1 MAEPQKQQMGDGS
14 DNYTQAATQAA
25 NAAKNIGKET
35 AKQAAQKGTEAAANA
50 AAATVKASVEGG
62 KAVAEI
68 AAGTASGGPWG
79 AIISAA
85 WAMRHMLFKI
95 LICICLSLVMIIVLV
110 LELPG
115 IVINKALGL
124 DGNKPTVPIISIYE
138 TVTDSITGIIG
149 IGYNT
154 SLLGVDSLIK
164 VGGYDLNLSMNSL
177 IDNAKL
183 AAGYDVTYI
192 MAAYSTSV
200 EQLSIDQSDM
210 ESKLMTVTANMFPIT
225 SVVKQIEII
234 KPVTYYTYT
243 PITQTIVTNVVK
255 TGAINGVPQYR
266 YETAERT
273 YYVQDQ
279 EVSTSETTEIT
290 AYSLVNTMHPVY
302 VEGVITGTVP
312 ASYYQPIGIQSIVPS
327 TEIISY
333 LECTIHPFD
342 NSVIAQAFG
351 IDLNANYNGTNATY
365 GEIIDSRAAAMKRT
379 LYGASGN
386 GDNVPLTDT
395 EMIAFLKMQ
404 NCSDTRKSIVETG
417 LSLVGRVPYFWGG
430 KSDAGW
436 NDQWNTPKLVT
447 SAGST
452 TTGTLRPYGLDCSGF
467 TNWTYK
473 TTIGKTISSGSYG
486 QWDDTYSIS
495 SDELLPG
502 DLGFLAK
509 EDGSGWSHVLMFAGY
524 GENGERMWVHST
536 SGEGVVLN
544 TPNYES
550 TLQLRR
556 VKGVDFG
563 DPKDDNYITL

>member
-1 MAEPQKQQMGDGS
+1 MAEPQKQQIGDGS

-25 NAAKNIGKET
+25 KAAKNIGKET
-35 AKQAAQKGTEAAANA
+35 AKQAAKKGTKAAANA

-85 WAMRHMLFKI
+85 WAMRHTLFKI

-183 AAGYDVTYI
+183 AGGYDVTYI

-200 EQLSIDQSDM
+200 EQLSIDQRDM

-225 SVVKQIEII
+225 SIVKQIEII
-234 KPVTYYTYT
+234 KPVTYYTYK

-279 EVSTSETTEIT
+279 EVSTSEATQIT

-302 VEGVITGTVP
+302 VDGVITGTAP

-342 NSVIAQAFG
+342 DSVIAQAFG
-351 IDLNANYNGTNATY
+351 IDLNANYNGTSATY

-379 LYGASGN
+379 IYGASGN

-447 SAGST
+447 SAGSI

-467 TNWTYK
+467 TNWTYITAIEK
-473 TTIGKTISSGSYG
+473 NISSGSYG